1 MCGLCGARVI
11 ICLFFNSA
19 ADPGLVHVI
28 VKGADLA
35 IVIPVLDLVILV
47 HDLVPVLGPSPDL
60 LPVLDRV
67 QEIGLVLEKGQGI
80 GHVPE
85 MIRGNVLLKKKT
97 GTVEV
102 VADLG
107 QRRDETEAAL
117 LARTVSEEG
126 HDLFLLK
133 MVAVLV
139 MMMNPRM
146 QVQHP
151 AMNQLMTSLS
161 RHCYYLLCPPCMSNS
176 YCVNVCVTKIAGFDI
191 DLRS

>member
-47 HDLVPVLGPSPDL
+47 HDLVLGPSPDL

-161 RHCYYLLCPPCMSNS
+161 RHCYYLLCLPLYVKLLLCK
-176 YCVNVCVTKIAGFDI
+176 CVCNENCWF
-191 DLRS
+191 